1 MENMKRRKYKVL
13 SIDGGGIRGIIPA
26 TILAAIE
33 EETGKQ
39 IHEMFDLIVGTST
52 GGILAL
58 ALTKP
63 DPDSAKKLLED
74 YRKEGK
80 DIFPPTFDS
89 LIINVIND
97 VLKKIKDKFYHTSNS
112 LIINAIINVINYV
125 LEKIK
130 NFFTLHPIDHIKNLF
145 RSKYSA
151 SGRELVLYEKF
162 GNTLIKNALTEV
174 FITSYD
180 TQLRRPIF
188 FTSNLSRQKLSNS
201 FYNLC
206 KGITMK
212 DAAMATSAAPT
223 YFPPHKIHNPDT
235 ETRKKNP
242 YYSLIDGG
250 VFANNPTTMGIME
263 AIITYNSDKDKD
275 EEKINLSDILVIS
288 LGTGSL
294 NRPYKYEKMK
304 KWGLLKFVQPL
315 INIIL
320 DGQSESVACQLDQL
334 LPNANDKPKQYYR
347 FQDFLKNCNDDMD
360 DASSENIKHL
370 EELAEKIIFDKKNSN
385 DWHEMCE
392 QLKQPS
398 IKDKPC
404 DYHRGLP
411 SHNQSILLRRV

>member
-1 MENMKRRKYKVL
+1 MQRDYKYKVL

-26 TILAAIE
+26 KILAEIE
-33 EETGKQ
+33 KETGKQ

-63 DPDSAKKLLED
+63 HPNFPEKAQYSAEELHSLYK
-74 YRKEGK
+74 KEGK
-80 DIFPPTFDS
+80 CIFS
-89 LIINVIND
+89 
-97 VLKKIKDKFYHTSNS
+97 HTSDS
-112 LIINAIINVINYV
+112 IILNRINYV
-125 LEKIK
+125 LEKIQK
-130 NFFTLHPIDHIKNLF
+130 IFKLSLIDHIVNLF

-151 SGRELVLYEKF
+151 NGREKVLNKKF
-162 GNTLIKNALTEV
+162 GDTMIKNALTEV

-180 TQLRRPIF
+180 TELRMPIF
-188 FTSNLSRQKLSNS
+188 FTSNEKRENKEKKS
-201 FYNLC
+201 FQNLC
-206 KGITMK
+206 EGITMK

-223 YFPPHKIHNPDT
+223 YFPPHKIQNQKT
-235 ETRKKNP
+235 NLNKKNP

-263 AIITYNSDKDKD
+263 AIINSK
-275 EEKINLSDILVIS
+275 EPINLSEILVVS

-294 NRPYKYEKMK
+294 KRRYKYDEMK
-304 KWGLLKFVQPL
+304 KWGLLQFVRPL

-334 LPNANDKPKQYYR
+334 LPDANDIPKQYYR
-347 FQDFLKNCNDDMD
+347 FQGDLTHPNDDMD
-360 DASSENIKHL
+360 DASSENIKNL
-370 EELAEKIIFDKKNSN
+370 EKLAIDILDEKGFFCKYKNP

-398 IKDKPC
+398 TESLLKKKNKSDEMCEQLKKPLIKV
-404 DYHRGLP
+404 
-411 SHNQSILLRRV
+411 S